1 MLRLCPTVFGSFLIL
16 SDGNVWVYIVGARK
30 YIMGGIPGK
39 SGEVPARGEMCA
51 VARNHGLQGNCVGNV
66 CCGWEP
72 RPTVELCGKSVLWLG
87 GHGLWGDCVG
97 HVCCG
102 WL

>member
-1 MLRLCPTVFGSFLIL
+1 M
-16 SDGNVWVYIVGARK
+16 YIVGARK

-51 VARNHGLQGNCVGNV
+51 VAGNHGLQWNCVGNV

-72 RPTVELCGKSVLWLG
+72 RPTVELCGKRVLWLAIG
-87 GHGLWGDCVG
+87 ELCGKCVLWLWDHGLQGNCVG
-97 HVCCG
+97 NVCCG